1 MRLPHDI
8 INVFLLIFSHTKILN
23 VSPSLLLLQFVIASL
38 TGWTLLFY
46 GGYKFFTGGK
56 KEEVR
61 KITL

>member
-1 MRLPHDI
+1 
-8 INVFLLIFSHTKILN
+8 VFLLIFSHTKILN

-38 TGWTLLFY
+38 TGWSLLFY
-46 GGYKFFTGGK
+46 GSYKFFTGGK